1 MTKGNTAL
9 SPPQS
14 HPLSFP
20 TTEPLSVPPG
30 RTKSVCPGQS
40 GFWCHRP
47 HYTIWVFVTW
57 NTKLQDLWSCIFFFT
72 GFNIKKNYILNLTY
86 LVKIRSCETGNYL
99 TVPIS
104 LSGLRMCE
112 VLPTAVSSSSQVTI
126 KIKNCLS
133 FFSFPLVCKETE
145 GDSSIVIIAWV
156 RPN

>member
-1 MTKGNTAL
+1 MTKGNTVL

-20 TTEPLSVPPG
+20 TTEPLSVPPR

-40 GFWCHRP
+40 GFWCHHP
-47 HYTIWVFVTW
+47 HYTIWVCVSW
-57 NTKLQDLWSCIFFFT
+57 NTKFQDPWSCLFFFT
-72 GFNIKKNYILNLTY
+72 GFNIKKKNYILNLTY

-112 VLPTAVSSSSQVTI
+112 VLLTALFQFTSNN
-126 KIKNCLS
+126 KNKKLS
-133 FFSFPLVCKETE
+133 LLFFFSPCLQGSRKGF
-145 GDSSIVIIAWV
+145 
-156 RPN
+156 